1 MAQRNLFSSGN
12 PVLSEDTYRKSAGVV
27 TDETMTVRGA
37 VQKTFLLTAVLVVVG
52 VWSFMN
58 ANPMFIWIGA
68 IGGLIAVLVAVF
80 KKEWSP
86 VLAPVYAALEGLAL
100 GAITA
105 IYAAAYDGIVF
116 NAITLTVAILLAML
130 FLYQTRIIKVTEKF
144 RSGVIMAT
152 MGIFLVYMVD
162 IVLGL
167 FHVNVPFLHEGG
179 IMGIGI
185 SLFIVGIAAMNL
197 LLDFDQFEKGE
208 QFGAPK
214 YMEWFSALGLLV
226 TLVWLYLEILRLLSK
241 LRD

>member
-1 MAQRNLFSSGN
+1 MARRTLFSSGN
-12 PVLSEDTYRKSAGVV
+12 PVLSDETYRKAAGVA

-37 VQKTFLLTAVLVVVG
+37 VQKSFLLAAVLVVVG

-58 ANPMFIWIGA
+58 ANPLFIWVGA

-130 FLYQTRIIKVTEKF
+130 FLYQTRIIKVTDKL
-144 RSGVIMAT
+144 RSGIIMAT
-152 MGIFLVYMVD
+152 TGIFLVYMVD
-162 IVLGL
+162 IVLG
-167 FHVNVPFLHEGG
+167 FFGVNVPYLHSGG
-179 IMGIGI
+179 MIGIGI
-185 SLFIVGIAAMNL
+185 SLFIVGVASLNL

-208 QFGAPK
+208 QYGAPK

>member
-12 PVLSEDTYRKSAGVV
+12 PVLSEDTYRKSAGVA
-27 TDETMTVRGA
+27 TDEAMTVRGA

-152 MGIFLVYMVD
+152 MGIFLVYLVD
-162 IVLGL
+162 IVLSM

-179 IMGIGI
+179 FMGIGI
-185 SLFIVGIAAMNL
+185 SLFIVGVASLNL

-208 QFGAPK
+208 QYGAPK

>member
-1 MAQRNLFSSGN
+1 MARQPLFSSGN
-12 PVLSEDTYRKSAGVV
+12 PVLSDETFRKAAGVA

-52 VWSFMN
+52 VWSFLN
-58 ANPMFIWIGA
+58 ANPLFIWIGA

-86 VLAPVYAALEGLAL
+86 VLAPVYAGLEGLAL

-130 FLYQTRIIKVTEKF
+130 FLYQTRIIKVTEKL
-144 RSGVIMAT
+144 RSGIIMAT
-152 MGIFLVYMVD
+152 VGIFLVYMVD
-162 IVLGL
+162 IVLG
-167 FHVNVPFLHEGG
+167 FFGVNVPYLHSGG
-179 IMGIGI
+179 MIGIGI
-185 SLFIVGIAAMNL
+185 SLFIVGIASLNL

-208 QFGAPK
+208 QYSAPK

-241 LRD
+241 IRD